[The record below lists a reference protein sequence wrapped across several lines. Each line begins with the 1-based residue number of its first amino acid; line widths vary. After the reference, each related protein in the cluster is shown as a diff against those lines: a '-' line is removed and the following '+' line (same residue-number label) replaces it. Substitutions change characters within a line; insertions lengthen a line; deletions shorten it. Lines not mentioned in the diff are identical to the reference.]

1 MSDGQKS
8 KRGFA
13 AMTPEKRREIAARG
27 GRTAHAKGVAHR
39 WTSDEASA
47 AGKIG
52 GLTVSADREYMAGIG
67 ARGGRKPSVK
77 CPDCNGKGGQWIY
90 DICNDVEHR
99 ETCERCDGTGW
110 LL

>member
-1 MSDGQKS
+1 MSGNEKS

-13 AMTPEKRREIAARG
+13 AMTPEQRREIAAKG

-47 AGKIG
+47 AGRIG
-52 GLTVSADREYMAGIG
+52 GVTVSADREHMAEIG

-77 CPDCNGKGGQWIY
+77 CPDCNGKGGWWLY
-90 DICNDVEHR
+90 DAWADVEGR
-99 ETCERCDGTGW
+99 VSCDRCDGTGW